1 MKQSY
6 TWQTEFKS
14 IIIVDQEL
22 YSNEYD
28 VVVSITPIT
37 ADLKEQNQY
46 FERLKS
52 LFGVVFNNTIICQR
66 GNELHELL
74 KINSKNR
81 FVELPKPPFDQ
92 VMAAVAFSK
101 ANAIMEGKIQV
112 DALELGSYQGDG
124 IAYTVEP
131 DGIELSLLEVD
142 NWFSTKYDTFD
153 PWWLR
158 SDTATYDRELEKGIY
173 TGHFTWQ
180 PQPQNVFEKKEKHAK
195 VFEFNPKVLD
205 GGKDKNK

>member
-81 FVELPKPPFDQ
+81 FVEFPKPPFDQ

-142 NWFSTKYDTFD
+142 NWFSTKYNTFD
-153 PWWLR
+153 PWWLQQR
-158 SDTATYDRELEKGIY
+158 MTEN
-173 TGHFTWQ
+173 W
-180 PQPQNVFEKKEKHAK
+180 KKEYTQEIFLGNRNHKMSLK
-195 VFEFNPKVLD
+195 K
-205 GGKDKNK
+205 KKNMLKFLNLNQRF